1 MRRDKNQR
9 MQMGAGGMS
18 QYTYTLNPVREAQ
31 EQHTYRQSELEKMTA
46 FHLREICR
54 KESLVVSSAKNQDK
68 DGLIRLIMRFRG
80 QKEYRHIREFC
91 EGGLERIQ
99 AFLDD
104 QDIRFLEKPEVDIP
118 GTITIFRDTEMNE
131 LDGYQVK
138 SDEALCCGNLLLVDE
153 AFRAYTCFYIE
164 NMEDGVYLLKGKEVS
179 VAPLEKHQYSILYF
193 PNEAVSEFLYDC
205 YYGNPVSVPG
215 HTEAVRIP
223 LLDIV
228 EKEIPEA
235 DMPLVIDF
243 GSVNTTMGI
252 CLPDGSMKIA
262 AVRGKTI
269 IPSVIGVREKAGGGT
284 EFLFGYDAQEMNRQ
298 NYRDEDTAVFYD
310 IKRWISDADRVES
323 VILKSGYKYQFSR
336 KEMLRAYLDYLLG
349 MARQQFKCSFAGV
362 QLLAPIRQKEKFRR
376 LFTQLLPEYAVNCE
390 LDEGMAV
397 LFHSIH
403 GMIRAKS
410 YEERRWYHALVIDC
424 GGGTTD
430 LTSGRFSIEN
440 NRVSYIINLETR
452 YENGDT
458 NLGGNNLTYRIL
470 QLLKLRLVE
479 ALGLQAKSP
488 LAIGS
493 AGEGK
498 AAYEELERRCL
509 QAERWLPTQFK
520 AYEGRSREQYFFVKN
535 NYYYLF
541 EVAEQ
546 IKKRFFQAGFCYELR
561 LSTDQGRDIH
571 LDKWKLSLCGDGP
584 NGSVVRQF
592 ESISRP
598 VEICL
603 YLYEI
608 EALLRPEIYGLM
620 ERFLDSKFEKGELTA
635 YEMIKLTGQSCKSGL
650 FLEALRQ
657 YVPGKRIQGIRRDAA
672 GTELKM
678 CCLEG
683 ALAYFMNCKL
693 GYMKV
698 NEQYRVGS
706 LPYEI
711 MAYTHENK
719 EKILIKSLD
728 AENHIGYIS
737 RFHMGNQLDL
747 YLNDEQGKRLKTY
760 YFAYDTAKFEQTTQ
774 KEIDETYA
782 GTVIQEETD
791 IITEGETKF
800 FVWISRERWGFVVLP
815 VLRDREILYKG
826 AETFF
831 DFEDDTWEL
840 NFFDGRK

>member
-1 MRRDKNQR
+1 
-9 MQMGAGGMS
+9 MG
-18 QYTYTLNPVREAQ
+18 QYTYTLNPHGEK
-31 EQHTYRQSELEKMTA
+31 EEIHTYRQSELEKMTT

-54 KESLVVSSAKNQDK
+54 KEHLVVPSAQNEDK

-80 QKEYRHIREFC
+80 QKEYRHIKEPC
-91 EGGLERIQ
+91 EEGLERIQ
-99 AFLDD
+99 TFLDH
-104 QDIRFLEKPEVDIP
+104 QDIRFLEIPEVDIP
-118 GTITIFRDTEMNE
+118 GTIIIYRDTEMNE
-131 LDGYQVK
+131 LDGYRVK
-138 SDEALCCGNLLLVDE
+138 SDEKLCCGNLLLVDE
-153 AFRAYTCFYIE
+153 ALKVYTCFYIE
-164 NMEDGVYLLKGKEVS
+164 EAGDAVYLFKGRDVP
-179 VAPLEKHQYSILYF
+179 VCPLEKHQYSILYF
-193 PNEAVSEFLYDC
+193 PNEAASEYLYDC
-205 YYGNPVSVPG
+205 YYGNPVFMPG

-223 LLDIV
+223 LLDIQ
-228 EKEIPEA
+228 ERRIPET

-243 GSVNTTMGI
+243 GSSNTTMGI
-252 CLPDGSMKIA
+252 CLPDGSTQIA
-262 AVRGKTI
+262 TTKGKTI
-269 IPSVIGVREKAGGGT
+269 IPSVIGVRERTGGET

-298 NYRDEDTAVFYD
+298 NYRDEDAAVFYD

-323 VILKSGYKYQFSR
+323 VVLKSGYKYQFPR
-336 KEMLRAYLDYLLG
+336 KEMLRAWLDHLLE
-349 MARQQFKCSFAGV
+349 MAGQQFKCSFTNI

-376 LFTQLLPEYAVNCE
+376 LFEELLPEYDVHCE

-403 GMIRAKS
+403 GMIRAKG
-410 YEERRWYHALVIDC
+410 YEERRWYHALIIDC

-430 LTSGRFSIEN
+430 LTSGRFCIEN
-440 NRVSYIINLETR
+440 NRVSYIIDLETQ

-479 ALGLQAKSP
+479 EMGFRIKEALT
-488 LAIGS
+488 IGS
-493 AGEGK
+493 AEEGK
-498 AAYEELERRCL
+498 AAYEELDRRYQ
-509 QAERWLPTQFK
+509 QAEKWLPTQFK
-520 AYEGRSREQYFFVKN
+520 EYEGRSREQYFFVKN

-546 IKKRFFQAGFCYELR
+546 VKKMFFQTGFCYELKI
-561 LSTDQGRDIH
+561 STNKGEDVF
-571 LDKWKLSLCGDGP
+571 LDKWKLSFCREE
-584 NGSVVRQF
+584 GSARLF
-592 ESISRP
+592 ENISRSL
-598 VEICL
+598 EICL
-603 YLYEI
+603 YQHEI
-608 EALLRPEIYGLM
+608 EELLRPEIYGLM
-620 ERFLDSKFEKGELTA
+620 ERFLDQKFEEGRLAE
-635 YEMIKLTGQSCKSGL
+635 YEMIKLTGQSCKSRL
-650 FLEALRQ
+650 FLEALKQ
-657 YVPGKRIQGIRRDAA
+657 YVPGKRIQGIRRDEA

-698 NEQYRVGS
+698 NDHYRVGS

-737 RFHMGNQLDL
+737 RFHIGNQLDL

-760 YFAYDTAKFEQTTQ
+760 YFAYDTSKFEKTTQ
-774 KEIDETYA
+774 KEIDDTYG

-791 IITEGETKF
+791 IILEGEMKF

-815 VLRDREILYKG
+815 VLRDQEVLYRG
-826 AETFF
+826 EETFF